1 MPNKVNVPALWSE
14 QTGQVVA
21 KQKELASG
29 AFDTNQSLSDLRSA
43 Y

>member
-29 AFDTNQSLSDLRSA
+29 AFDTGKPDRRGRSLG
-43 Y
+43 